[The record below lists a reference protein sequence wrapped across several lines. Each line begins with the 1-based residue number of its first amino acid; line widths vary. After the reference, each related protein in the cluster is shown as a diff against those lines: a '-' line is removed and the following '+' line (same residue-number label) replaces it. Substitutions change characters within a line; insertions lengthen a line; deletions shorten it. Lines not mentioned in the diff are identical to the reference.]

1 MDFNEERRNTAY
13 IRKSIQIDRK
23 SMISNPRK
31 SIALAKKASLYQPPD
46 LPKSKSCAA
55 DYDHAMED
63 GMDPRRLSQIGKIKT
78 VKSVQ
83 ILDDVQVRRIKEAA
97 KKGILGQNARLC

>member
-55 DYDHAMED
+55 DFGGGD
-63 GMDPRRLSQIGKIKT
+63 GDFDPRRLSQIGKIKT

-83 ILDDVQVRRIKEAA
+83 ILDDVQVRKIKQEA
-97 KKGILGQNARLC
+97 KKGML